1 MKIYGYARVS
11 AKDQREA
18 RQVRALNEYGVP
30 HQNIFVDKQSGKDF
44 DRPAWLLMMK
54 RIRSGDLLVVSSI
67 DRLGR
72 NYEEIIG
79 QWRHITKEMQADILI
94 LDMPILDT
102 RQGRDLTGTLIADIV
117 LGLLSYV
124 AQREREAIRERQA
137 DGIAAAK
144 ERGGRFGRTV
154 KVRPADFDELYRR
167 WRGGDFTADE
177 FAARCAVCRST
188 LFKWLKVYQ
197 GTL

>member
-1 MKIYGYARVS
+1 MSQTARS
-11 AKDQREA
+11 ER
-18 RQVRALNEYGVP
+18 
-30 HQNIFVDKQSGKDF
+30 NIFIDKRSGKDF
-44 DRPAWLLMMK
+44 DRPSWLLMMS
-54 RIRSGDLLVVSSI
+54 RISPGDLLVVSSI

-72 NYEEIIG
+72 NYEDIIAE
-79 QWRHITKEMQADILI
+79 WRHITKEIKADILI

-124 AQREREAIRERQA
+124 AQRERESIRERQA
-137 DGIAAAK
+137 EGIAAAK
-144 ERGGRFGRTV
+144 ARGVRFGRKV
-154 KVRPADFDELYRR
+154 KARPDDFDDLYRR
-167 WRGGDFTADE
+167 WRGGEFAADE
-177 FAARCAVCRST
+177 FAARCGACRST

>member
-144 ERGGRFGRTV
+144 ERGVRFGRTV
-154 KVRPADFDELYRR
+154 KVRPADFDELYLR
-167 WRGGDFTADE
+167 WRGGE
-177 FAARCAVCRST
+177 FSAEGFALRCGVCRST
-188 LFKWLKVYQ
+188 FFKWLKVYQ
-197 GTL
+197 CTL